1 MKLSAFSSQ
10 PKAKSSRR
18 AKRQELRPKH
28 DRGSAGGAIES
39 PLVLLRTSSADHSE
53 KVPFWSGMRIGE
65 PREQITQLDAYHSRP
80 ARRVLA
86 DIDRRAWRQFACEA
100 DGDAVPFGRQPDG
113 CQWTPARICCRPCRG
128 GLHRQRELS
137 LSHAGSRSV
146 DRSRVHAHIS
156 CRYLMPA
163 QCCRGLVDGHPTW
176 RTAKLRKVAR
186 LDVAPLNRGILHPRR
201 AVQRLSWAWR
211 VATVTRRHED
221 PAQQNPQD
229 RCLRVPGVDSTWRY
243 HWLRCVTSDHA
254 ARMPYVRCSC
264 TAIRSGWR
272 PTLLQRG

>member
-1 MKLSAFSSQ
+1 
-10 PKAKSSRR
+10 
-18 AKRQELRPKH
+18 
-28 DRGSAGGAIES
+28 
-39 PLVLLRTSSADHSE
+39 
-53 KVPFWSGMRIGE
+53 MRIGE

-86 DIDRRAWRQFACEA
+86 DIDRRARRQFACEA
-100 DGDAVPFGRQPDG
+100 DGDAVPFSRQPDG
-113 CQWTPARICCRPCRG
+113 CQWTPARICCRTCRG

-137 LSHAGSRSV
+137 LSHAGNRSL

-156 CRYLMPA
+156 RRYLMPA
-163 QCCRGLVDGHPTW
+163 QCCRSLVDAHPTW

-221 PAQQNPQD
+221 LAQQNPQE
-229 RCLRVPGVDSTWRY
+229 RCLRVPGVDSRWR
-243 HWLRCVTSDHA
+243 WRRCVTSDHA
-254 ARMPYVRCSC
+254 ARMPYVRCSY
-264 TAIRSGWR
+264 TAIRFGWRSAGSSDPASAGAGVARGLQTPRRRGWRSAGLQPRRRGLKAPPYSGW
-272 PTLLQRG
+272 PLNTLLQRG